1 MIHPPCVTKWRAVA
15 RIGGARGCS
24 PEGAAGAASFECG
37 AICVPPQLP
46 ELCAVGMEVRLGF
59 MIVAIDGPAGAG
71 KSSIARRLA
80 ERLGFQFL
88 DTGAMYRAVALAALR
103 QGLGP
108 DDRDRIAQL
117 AESLTIDMRHERTFL
132 NGEDVSAAIRT
143 SEVSAG
149 VYLAADNVAVRRR
162 LVELQRQIANDRDT
176 VTEGRDQG
184 TVAFPQAECKIFLTA
199 SPEERA
205 RRRYEELKSRGEPAS
220 YDEVLA
226 QQQDRDRRDAVR
238 PVGALIKAADAVEVV
253 TDGLTPED
261 VVHRLEAIVRT
272 SGRTSEVRGQGS
284 N

>member
-1 MIHPPCVTKWRAVA
+1 
-15 RIGGARGCS
+15 
-24 PEGAAGAASFECG
+24 
-37 AICVPPQLP
+37 
-46 ELCAVGMEVRLGF
+46 

-108 DDRDRIAQL
+108 DDSEKIAAL
-117 AESLTIDMRHERTFL
+117 AETLSIDMRHERTLL

-143 SEVSAG
+143 SDVSAA

-162 LVELQRQIANDRDT
+162 LVELQRQIAAGRDT

-184 TVAFPQAECKIFLTA
+184 TVAFPHAECKIFLTA

-205 RRRYEELKSRGEPAS
+205 RRRHEELKARGDRAT
-220 YDEVLA
+220 YDDVRAEQA
-226 QQQDRDRRDAVR
+226 ARDCRDASR
-238 PVGALIKAADAVEVV
+238 PVGAMRNAAEAVEVI
-253 TDGLTPED
+253 TDGMTPEE
-261 VVHRLEAIVRT
+261 VVERLEAIVR
-272 SGRTSEVRGQGS
+272 GQRAEVTGQRAI
-284 N
+284 